1 MGKNIRFWKLDGTM
15 IFLIFVL
22 VFDLVVIILSINNYS
37 FSFVQSTNNKLPILL
52 TLVAFY
58 AFAFAFAHRIKR
70 VWILTVTIMTFL
82 FLGVFSVTNK
92 SYDAINSPTGNVKV
106 LIGHRNATLGETHH
120 FYEFYLY
127 TSVPGLIKKVNEHS
141 VRTRGVTTDDLKV
154 LGVDSVEWIDDEKLI
169 FRSPYLEHTQVDLK

>member
-1 MGKNIRFWKLDGTM
+1 MGKNIRLCKLDGTM

-22 VFDLVVIILSINNYS
+22 VFDLFVIILSINNYS

-58 AFAFAFAHRIKR
+58 AFAFAHRIKR
-70 VWILTVTIMTFL
+70 VWILTVTIMAFL

-92 SYDAINSPTGNVKV
+92 SYDAINSPTGNAKV

-169 FRSPYLEHTQVDLK
+169 FRSPYVEHTQVDLK